1 MRVIFAQLLL
11 SSGLRLAL
19 QSGSP
24 VEKVVE
30 LIKELKTK
38 IEADGANE
46 QKVYDKFACWCESTT
61 ARLADSITA
70 EKANIGTQT
79 TGILTAKGAVAVYAH
94 EIATHQADI
103 AKNEHAMK
111 GLTKVRE
118 EENGDYQE
126 TKSYMETTLT
136 ALHQAIEVLNGAGT
150 KKVMGLLKVASKVRS
165 AILDSPNL
173 SSMPEK
179 QSKILKNFL
188 EDPAS
193 FLQDS
198 PEEDYYDQKAQAKAS
213 YAPQSATVTGI
224 LKDMYDTFSADLEK
238 SNKEESASQ
247 KAFED
252 EIAIKTSQNK
262 ALQELVTNKEVKK
275 SEQMDILAV
284 TEEDLANEQSALT
297 NDEAIFI
304 AARDQCKAKSDSW
317 DERCRLRSAELDGIQ
332 KALEILT
339 SDDARDMFLN
349 ATSTRAIDTFGSEG
363 VDVDFLQLE
372 ESASSPRA
380 KAYRTVKKLIGGHK
394 ENLRLA
400 RLAVSIRTATTG
412 HFDDVISSID
422 TMIGT
427 LKDEGAKD
435 VEQRDWC
442 IAERHAQNMN
452 KDEYAYQIDQ
462 LEGSILRA
470 ETDNEKLQDKV
481 DKTLQAIDDTTETY
495 EEAEADRVR
504 ENGAYLSAKAADV
517 AAIGLLADAVAALS
531 AYGEQQSDSFPDSSY
546 SFVQVKQKAKQPVF
560 EVSENQAPDATFSSG
575 DSHAGAGKG
584 IVLLLTQIKS
594 DLENEV
600 VLADKSEDKAVAE
613 FFQMNI
619 TTTKQ
624 LAVYNKTV
632 VDLRDAISKNDGDI
646 VVYKSTKTDTTGQHT
661 ATVTYLDRIKPN
673 CDWIM
678 GAFEK
683 RAAARA
689 KEEEGLSQAKSMLA
703 GADLGFLQHV
713 Q

>member
-1 MRVIFAQLLL
+1 MRVILAQLLL

-79 TGILTAKGAVAVYAH
+79 TGILTAKGAVAVYEH

-118 EENGDYQE
+118 EENREYQE

-136 ALHQAIEVLNGAGT
+136 ALHGATELLNGAGT
-150 KKVMGLLKVASKVRS
+150 KKMGAEMGLLKVASKVRS
-165 AILDSPNL
+165 AILDSPKLN
-173 SSMPEK
+173 SMPEQ
-179 QSKILKNFL
+179 QSKLLKNFL
-188 EDPAS
+188 EDPVV
-193 FLQDS
+193 FLEDS
-198 PEEDYYDQKAQAKAS
+198 PEVDYYDQKAEAKAS
-213 YAPQSATVTGI
+213 YSPASATIMGI

-238 SNKEESASQ
+238 TNKEESAAQ

-252 EIAIKTSQNK
+252 EIAIKTTQNK
-262 ALQELVTNKEVKK
+262 ELQELVTGKEVKK
-275 SEQMDILAV
+275 SEEMDILAV
-284 TEEDLANEQSALT
+284 TEEELANEQSSLK
-297 NDEAIFI
+297 NDEELFI
-304 AARDQCKAKSDSW
+304 SARDQCKAKSDAW
-317 DERCRLRSAELDGIQ
+317 DERCRLRTAELDGIT

-363 VDVDFLQLE
+363 VDVDFMQLE
-372 ESASSPRA
+372 ESSSPRGR
-380 KAYRTVKKLIGGHK
+380 AYRTVKKLIGGKK

-400 RLAVSIRTATTG
+400 RLAVAIRTAEKG

-422 TMIGT
+422 SMVAT
-427 LKDEGAKD
+427 LKAEGEKD
-435 VEQRDWC
+435 IEQKDWC

-452 KDEYAYQIDQ
+452 KDEYEYQIDQ
-462 LEGSILRA
+462 LAASILRA

-481 DKTLQAIDDTTETY
+481 DKTLQAISDTKETY

-517 AAIGLLADAVAALS
+517 AAIKLLADAAAALS
-531 AYGEQQSDSFPDSSY
+531 AYGEDNDAKGSFA
-546 SFVQVKQKAKQPVF
+546 FVQIKKAKKQPVF
-560 EVSENQAPDATFSSG
+560 EVSEDEAPDATFSSA
-575 DSHAGAGKG
+575 DAHAGASKG
-584 IVLLLTQIKS
+584 IVLLLTQIKT

-600 VLADKSEDKAVAE
+600 ALADKSEEKAVAE
-613 FFQMNI
+613 FLDMNI

-624 LAVYNKTV
+624 LAVYDKTV
-632 VDLRDAISKNDGDI
+632 VDLRDAISKNDADI
-646 VVYKSTKTDTTGQHT
+646 VVFTSTKTDTEGQHT
-661 ATVTYLDRIKPN
+661 ATVNYLDRIKPN

-689 KEEEGLSQAKSMLA
+689 KEEEGLFQAKSMLA

>member
-79 TGILTAKGAVAVYAH
+79 TGILTAKGAVAVYEH

-118 EENGDYQE
+118 EENREFQE

-150 KKVMGLLKVASKVRS
+150 KKVGAEMGLLKVASKVRS
-165 AILDSPNL
+165 AILDSPKL
-173 SSMPEK
+173 ASMPEK
-179 QSKILKNFL
+179 QSKLLKNFL
-188 EDPAS
+188 EDPVV
-193 FLQDS
+193 FLED
-198 PEEDYYDQKAQAKAS
+198 PEQDYYDQKAQAKAS
-213 YAPQSATVTGI
+213 YSPQSATVTGI

-238 SNKEESASQ
+238 ANKEESDSQ

-262 ALQELVTNKEVKK
+262 ELQELVTGKEVKK
-275 SEQMDILAV
+275 SEEMDILAV
-284 TEEDLANEQSALT
+284 TKEELANEQSSLK
-297 NDEAIFI
+297 NDEELFI
-304 AARDQCKAKSDSW
+304 AARDQCKAKSDAW
-317 DERCRLRSAELDGIQ
+317 DERCRLRSAELDGIH

-363 VDVDFLQLE
+363 VDVDFVQLE
-372 ESASSPRA
+372 ESSSPRA
-380 KAYRTVKKLIGGHK
+380 KAYRTVKKLIRGRK

-422 TMIGT
+422 TMIAE
-427 LKDEGAKD
+427 LKAEGAKD
-435 VEQRDWC
+435 VEQKKWC
-442 IAERHAQNMN
+442 TEERHAQNMN
-452 KDEYAYQIDQ
+452 KDEYEYQIDQ
-462 LEGSILRA
+462 LAASILRA
-470 ETDNEKLQDKV
+470 ETDNEKLQAKV
-481 DKTLQAIDDTTETY
+481 DKTLQAITDTRETY

-517 AAIGLLADAVAALS
+517 AAVKLLADAAAALS
-531 AYGEQQSDSFPDSSY
+531 AYSDDNSVA
-546 SFVQVKQKAKQPVF
+546 FVQVKATKKQPVF
-560 EVSENQAPDATFSSG
+560 EVSEDQAPDATFSSG
-575 DSHAGAGKG
+575 DAHAGASKG
-584 IVLLLTQIKS
+584 IVLLLTQIKE

-600 VLADKSEDKAVAE
+600 VLADKGEDKAVAE
-613 FFQMNI
+613 FLDMNI

-624 LAVYNKTV
+624 LAVYDKTV

-646 VVYKSTKTDTTGQHT
+646 VIYESTKTDTEGQHT
-661 ATVTYLDRIKPN
+661 ATVNYLDRIKPN

-683 RAAARA
+683 RAEARA
-689 KEEEGLSQAKSMLA
+689 KEEEGLFQAKSMLA

>member
-19 QSGSP
+19 RSGSP

-38 IEADGANE
+38 IETDSANE

-61 ARLADSITA
+61 ARLADSITS

-118 EENGDYQE
+118 EENREYQE
-126 TKSYMETTLT
+126 EKAYMETTLT
-136 ALHQAIEVLNGAGT
+136 ALHQAIQVLKGAGT
-150 KKVMGLLKVASKVRS
+150 KKVFAEMGLLKVASKVRS
-165 AILDSPNL
+165 GILDSPKL
-173 SSMPEK
+173 ASMPEK
-179 QSKILKNFL
+179 QSKLLKSFL
-188 EDPAS
+188 EDPVS
-193 FLQDS
+193 FLAES
-198 PEEDYYDQKAQAKAS
+198 PEQDYYDQKAQAKAAYS
-213 YAPQSATVTGI
+213 PQSATVTGI

-238 SNKEESASQ
+238 SNKEESDSQ

-252 EIAIKTSQNK
+252 EIAIKTTQNK
-262 ALQELVTNKEVKK
+262 ELQELVTGKEVKK
-275 SEQMDILAV
+275 SEEMDTLAV
-284 TEEDLANEQSALT
+284 TEEELANEQLSLK
-297 NDEAIFI
+297 NDEDIFI

-317 DERCRLRSAELDGIQ
+317 DERCRLRTAELDGIH

-339 SDDARDMFLN
+339 SDDARDVFQN
-349 ATSTRAIDTFGSEG
+349 ATGTRAIDTFGSEG
-363 VDVDFLQLE
+363 VDVDFVQLE
-372 ESASSPRA
+372 ESTSPRA
-380 KAYRTVKKLIGGHK
+380 KAYRTVKKLIGHKK

-422 TMIGT
+422 TMIAE
-427 LKDEGAKD
+427 LKAEGAKD
-435 VEQRDWC
+435 VEQKKWC
-442 IAERHAQNMN
+442 IEERHAQNMN
-452 KDEYAYQIDQ
+452 KDEYEYQIDQ
-462 LEGSILRA
+462 LAASILRA
-470 ETDNEKLQDKV
+470 ETENEKLQAKV
-481 DKTLQAIDDTTETY
+481 DNTLEAISDTKETY
-495 EEAEADRVR
+495 EEAEADRAR
-504 ENGAYLSAKAADV
+504 ENGAYLSAKAADA
-517 AAIGLLADAVAALS
+517 AAIKLLADAAAALS
-531 AYGEQQSDSFPDSSY
+531 AYGEDNSFA
-546 SFVQVKQKAKQPVF
+546 FVQLKKTKQPVF
-560 EVSENQAPDATFSSG
+560 EVSEDQAPDATFSSG
-575 DSHAGAGKG
+575 DAHAGASSG
-584 IVLLLTQIKS
+584 IVALLTQIKE

-600 VLADKSEDKAVAE
+600 ILADKSEEKGVAE
-613 FFQMNI
+613 FLAMNI
-619 TTTKQ
+619 STTKQ
-624 LAVYNKTV
+624 LEVYDKTV

-646 VVYKSTKTDTTGQHT
+646 VVFQSTKTDTEGQHT
-661 ATVTYLDRIKPN
+661 ATVNYLDRIKPN

-689 KEEEGLSQAKSMLA
+689 KEEEGLFQAKSLLA

>member
-1 MRVIFAQLLL
+1 MRVILAQLLL
-11 SSGLRLAL
+11 ASGLRLAL
-19 QSGSP
+19 RSGSP

-46 QKVYDKFACWCESTT
+46 QKVFDKFACWCESTT
-61 ARLADSITA
+61 ARLADSITS

-94 EIATHQADI
+94 EIETHQADI

-118 EENGDYQE
+118 EENREYQE
-126 TKSYMETTLT
+126 TKSYMETTIT

-150 KKVMGLLKVASKVRS
+150 KKVFAEMDLLKVAAKVRS
-165 AILDSPNL
+165 AILDSPRL
-173 SSMPEK
+173 TSMSEK
-179 QSKILKNFL
+179 QSKLLKTFL
-188 EDPAS
+188 EDPVV
-193 FLQDS
+193 FLQDD
-198 PEEDYYDQKAQAKAS
+198 PEADYYDQKAQAKAS
-213 YAPQSATVTGI
+213 YSPQSATVTGI
-224 LKDMYDTFSADLEK
+224 LKDMYDTFSSDLEK
-238 SNKEESASQ
+238 ANKEESDSQ

-252 EIAIKTSQNK
+252 EIAVKTSQNK
-262 ALQELVTNKEVKK
+262 ELQELVTGKEVKK
-275 SEQMDILAV
+275 SEAADLLAV
-284 TEEDLANEQSALT
+284 TEEELANEQSSLK
-297 NDEAIFI
+297 NDEDLFI
-304 AARDQCKAKSDSW
+304 SARDACKAKSDSW
-317 DERCRLRSAELDGIQ
+317 DERCRLRTAELDGIN

-339 SDDARDMFLN
+339 SDSARDIFLN
-349 ATSTRAIDTFGSEG
+349 ATSTRAVDTFGSEG
-363 VDVDFLQLE
+363 VDVDFVQLE
-372 ESASSPRA
+372 EGSSPRV
-380 KAYRTVKKLIGGHK
+380 KAYRTVKKLIGHK

-422 TMIGT
+422 TMIGE
-427 LKDEGAKD
+427 LKAEGAKD
-435 VEQRDWC
+435 IEQRDWC

-462 LEGSILRA
+462 LAASILRA
-470 ETDNEKLQDKV
+470 ETENEKLQAKV
-481 DKTLQAIDDTTETY
+481 DKTLDAIADTKETY
-495 EEAEADRVR
+495 EEAEADRAR

-517 AAIGLLADAVAALS
+517 AAIKLLAQAAASLS
-531 AYGEQQSDSFPDSSY
+531 AYGEDNSM
-546 SFVQVKQKAKQPVF
+546 SFVQLKKAKQPVF
-560 EVSENQAPDATFSSG
+560 EVSEDQAPDATFSSG
-575 DSHAGAGKG
+575 DAHAGASTG
-584 IVLLLTQIKS
+584 IVLLLTQIKE

-600 VLADKSEDKAVAE
+600 TLADKSEDKSVAE
-613 FFQMNI
+613 FLAMNI
-619 TTTKQ
+619 STTKQ
-624 LAVYNKTV
+624 LAVYDKTV
-632 VDLRDAISKNDGDI
+632 VDLRDAISKNDADI
-646 VVYKSTKTDTTGQHT
+646 VVFTSTKTDTEGQHD
-661 ATVTYLDRIKPN
+661 ATVTYLGRIKPN

-683 RAAARA
+683 RAAARE